1 MKYALRVVLL
11 LIAASFGL
19 PIGANQTARVNRVAV
34 VLYGAAVGDL
44 PQINGLRAGLEEL
57 RYMEGENL
65 LLKLIHDENLPLLRD
80 RLRAELRRG
89 LGSIATMPAWWWSR
103 SKRKACSP
111 VG

>member
-57 RYMEGENL
+57 RYIEGENL
-65 LLKLIHDENLPLLRD
+65 LLKFFHYENLPLLRD
-80 RLRAELRRG
+80 RLKAELRRCDINLIVA
-89 LGSIATMPAWWWSR
+89 LGT
-103 SKRKACSP
+103 
-111 VG
+111 V